1 MGNEGKEVRVLMVT
15 LALQGHLN
23 PTLRFAKRLVSKGV
37 HVTLAT
43 TEVSLQSKSP
53 LGCTTIAAHDHD
65 DQSPRVHFEFFSD
78 GLDDVDADR
87 RNDSEFY
94 FESLK
99 TKGSIN
105 LSNLITKLTNGD
117 KNKKFSCIIIN
128 PFTPWAADIALQH
141 EIPCAV
147 LWIQA
152 CTVFSIYYHYFKHQH
167 LFPHTLENPNDVVS
181 LPAIP
186 VLQVKELPSFIL
198 PDSPLMKKLLSD
210 LFQRLDNI
218 KWVLGNSFDALE
230 IDVVASM
237 ASIDAPIIP
246 IGPLVSPFMFGKEET
261 VAGNVDIWRVEDSCI
276 EFLDKKPISSVVY
289 ISFGSINVLTQDQM
303 DSVAT
308 ALKNSNRPF
317 LWVIKP
323 LEKNFG
329 MKSGELPTEFLE
341 ETKDRG
347 LVVKWCPQERV
358 LMHRSIACFV
368 THCGW
373 NSTLETVV
381 AGVPVVAYPKWSD
394 QPTDAK
400 LLVDVLKMG
409 VKMRIYGDDDGVF
422 SDGVVERCIAEV
434 TDVGLKLKA
443 TEMKKRAVA
452 LKEAAKKA
460 VDDGGSS
467 DMNMDRFISEI
478 KGVSC

>member
-53 LGCTTIAAHDHD
+53 LDCTTIAAHD
-65 DQSPRVHFEFFSD
+65 DQAPRVHFQFFSD

-105 LSNLITKLTNGD
+105 LSSLITNLTNGD
-117 KNKKFSCIIIN
+117 KNKKISCIIIN

-167 LFPHTLENPNDVVS
+167 LFPYTLENPNDVVS
-181 LPAIP
+181 LPAMP

-198 PDSPLMKKLLSD
+198 PDNPLIMKRVLSD

-237 ASIDAPIIP
+237 ASINVPIIP
-246 IGPLVSPFMFGKEET
+246 IGPLVSPFMLGKEET
-261 VAGNVDIWRVEDSCI
+261 VAGNVDIWSVEDYCI

-303 DSVAT
+303 DNVAT

-323 LEKNFG
+323 PEKISG
-329 MKSGELPTEFLE
+329 MKSGELPTGFLE
-341 ETKDRG
+341 DTKDRG

-358 LMHRSIACFV
+358 LMHSSVACFV

-381 AGVPVVAYPKWSD
+381 GGVPVVAFPKWSD
-394 QPTDAK
+394 QPIDAK
-400 LLVDVLKMG
+400 VLVDVLKMG

-434 TDVGLKLKA
+434 ADIGLKA

-460 VDDGGSS
+460 VEDGGSS
-467 DMNMDRFISEI
+467 DMNIDRFISEI
-478 KGVSC
+478 EGVSC